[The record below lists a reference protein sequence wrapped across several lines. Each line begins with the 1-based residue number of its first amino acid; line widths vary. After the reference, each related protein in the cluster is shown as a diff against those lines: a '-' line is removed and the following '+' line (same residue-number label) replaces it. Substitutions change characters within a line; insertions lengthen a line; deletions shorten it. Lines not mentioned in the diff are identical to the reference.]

1 MGKKGKRN
9 NVREVVLKTKTER
22 FGEVLDIFDRF
33 KEVGLGQKY
42 KGVDEFY
49 SLCKDYVNDGIARDG
64 KIKIV
69 GEKRV
74 IVYILPTRKNTKCS
88 INLKYDKDV

>member
-9 NVREVVLKTKTER
+9 GGREVVLKTKIER
-22 FGEVLDIFDRF
+22 LGEILDIFDKF
-33 KEVGLGQKY
+33 KGVGLGPKY

-49 SLCKDYVNDGIARDG
+49 SLCKDYVNDGIGRNG
-64 KIKIV
+64 KINIT

-74 IVYILPTRKNTKCS
+74 IVYVLPTRKNTICS
-88 INLKYDKDV
+88 INLKYDKNV